1 MGSTAMIKSKK
12 LALALA
18 LVLAFGL
25 AITVTPALAA
35 TKSPTPKAT
44 ATKKVT
50 PTPKASPTKKAPTKK
65 ALTKKKPPVKKA
77 PVKKKK
83 KKNVKLSPSPSP
95 KWPPAGFKTDAL
107 GATNLYMKVPTAKE
121 LVGILSAKTSLSAQ
135 IKDCTKFTCG
145 AVLVASEIG
154 CRWWQVRADVVGA
167 TSAEDRTLK
176 TFGKITASVAA
187 SVPQKIVTVLLVTT
201 EPIGSGHILSNI
213 IADCNQGEPTGP
225 LPFTEYKA
233 AG

>member
-1 MGSTAMIKSKK
+1 MGSTVVIKSKR

-18 LVLAFGL
+18 LGL
-25 AITVTPALAA
+25 TITVTPALAA
-35 TKSPTPKAT
+35 TKSPTPTPKAT

-50 PTPKASPTKKAPTKK
+50 PTPKATATKKAPV
-65 ALTKKKPPVKKA
+65 KKPPAKKKA

-83 KKNVKLSPSPSP
+83 KVSKVTPSPSP

-107 GATNLYMKVPTAKE
+107 GATKLYMKVPTAKE
-121 LVGILSAKTSLSAQ
+121 LVGLLSAKTALSAQ

-154 CRWWQVRADVVGA
+154 CRWWQVTGDVVGA
-167 TSAEDRTLK
+167 TSVENRTLK
-176 TFGKITASVAA
+176 TFGRVTASVAA
-187 SVPQKIVTVLLVTT
+187 STPQKIVTVLLVTT

-213 IADCNQGEPTGP
+213 SADCNQSEPTGP
-225 LPFTEYKA
+225 IPFTEYKA

>member
-1 MGSTAMIKSKK
+1 MIKSKK
-12 LALALA
+12 LVLA
-18 LVLAFGL
+18 LAFGL
-25 AITVTPALAA
+25 TITVTPALAA

-50 PTPKASPTKKAPTKK
+50 PTPKASPTKKAP
-65 ALTKKKPPVKKA
+65 TKKKPPVKKA

-121 LVGILSAKTSLSAQ
+121 LVGILSAKTALSAQ

-154 CRWWQVRADVVGA
+154 CRWWQVRADVVGT

>member
-1 MGSTAMIKSKK
+1 MIKSKK

-18 LVLAFGL
+18 LGL
-25 AITVTPALAA
+25 TITVSPALAA
-35 TKSPTPKAT
+35 TKSPTPTPKAT
-44 ATKKVT
+44 ATKKAT

-65 ALTKKKPPVKKA
+65 APVKKPPVKK
-77 PVKKKK
+77 KKKD
-83 KKNVKLSPSPSP
+83 VKLSPSPSP

-107 GATNLYMKVPTAKE
+107 GATKLYMKVPTAKE
-121 LVGILSAKTSLSAQ
+121 LVGILSAKTALSAQ

-154 CRWWQVRADVVGA
+154 CRWWQVTADVVGA
-167 TSAEDRTLK
+167 TSLENRTLK

-187 SVPQKIVTVLLVTT
+187 STPQKIVTVLLVTT

-213 IADCNQGEPTGP
+213 SADCNQGEPTGP
-225 LPFTEYKA
+225 VPLTEYKA

>member
-1 MGSTAMIKSKK
+1 MIKSKK

-18 LVLAFGL
+18 FGL
-25 AITVTPALAA
+25 TITVTPALAA
-35 TKSPTPKAT
+35 TKSPTPKAA

-50 PTPKASPTKKAPTKK
+50 PTPKASPTKK

-121 LVGILSAKTSLSAQ
+121 LVGILSAKTALSAQ

-154 CRWWQVRADVVGA
+154 CRWWQVRADVVGT

>member
-1 MGSTAMIKSKK
+1 MIKSKK

-18 LVLAFGL
+18 FGL
-25 AITVTPALAA
+25 TITVTPALAA
-35 TKSPTPKAT
+35 TKSPTPKAA

-50 PTPKASPTKKAPTKK
+50 PTPKASPTKKAP
-65 ALTKKKPPVKKA
+65 TKKKPPVKKA

-121 LVGILSAKTSLSAQ
+121 LVGILSAKTALSAQ

-154 CRWWQVRADVVGA
+154 CRWWQVRADVVGT

-187 SVPQKIVTVLLVTT
+187 SVPQKIVTVLLITT

>member
-1 MGSTAMIKSKK
+1 MGPTEMINSKK
-12 LALALA
+12 IALALALA
-18 LVLAFGL
+18 FGL
-25 AITVTPALAA
+25 TITVTPAVAA
-35 TKSPTPKAT
+35 TKSPTPTPKAT
-44 ATKKVT
+44 ATKKAT

-65 ALTKKKPPVKKA
+65 APVKKP

-83 KKNVKLSPSPSP
+83 KKDVKLSPSPSP

-107 GATNLYMKVPTAKE
+107 GVTKLYMKVPTAKE
-121 LVGILSAKTSLSAQ
+121 LVGILSAKTALSAQ

-154 CRWWQVRADVVGA
+154 CRWWQVTADVVGA
-167 TSAEDRTLK
+167 TSLENRTLK
-176 TFGKITASVAA
+176 TFGKITSSVAA
-187 SVPQKIVTVLLVTT
+187 STPQKIVTVLLVTT

-213 IADCNQGEPTGP
+213 SADCNQGEPTGP
-225 LPFTEYKA
+225 VPLTEYKA